1 MAMFWIILTIYIFY
15 IFLEFFLT
23 MFDKS
28 VKVWM
33 RESVWKCKRT
43 VKLTLA
49 QNMPT
54 FAPKARRSA
63 FIRTRTAHAR
73 PSSLKKIFTF
83 SSVLFN
89 LFLWLNLILTSG
101 AVLHLHLG
109 WYSLKLYASDCAKNI
124 PECQRRIKSGFG
136 FLKWRICVSAGRQGL
151 GFLPKLRRY
160 FFSWDGI
167 REQETPL
174 HSPVS
179 ATGKGDWVD
188 AGKEWE

>member
-1 MAMFWIILTIYIFY
+1 
-15 IFLEFFLT
+15 

-109 WYSLKLYASDCAKNI
+109 WFYLINM
-124 PECQRRIKSGFG
+124 GFG
-136 FLKWRICVSAGRQGL
+136 SKKKNFRLLHCTQRFILLALSGALVFCFLITFWKTNTVVEFSSIIWNCSGWEYGNLTREDTRGNIEECRFKQWCVVNSG
-151 GFLPKLRRY
+151 
-160 FFSWDGI
+160 
-167 REQETPL
+167 
-174 HSPVS
+174 
-179 ATGKGDWVD
+179 
-188 AGKEWE
+188 

>member
-1 MAMFWIILTIYIFY
+1 MQIWVNWCKLGVKLWRFAYGMFWIILTIYIFY

-109 WYSLKLYASDCAKNI
+109 WFY
-124 PECQRRIKSGFG
+124 
-136 FLKWRICVSAGRQGL
+136 ICLLLIGYC
-151 GFLPKLRRY
+151 F
-160 FFSWDGI
+160 W
-167 REQETPL
+167 L
-174 HSPVS
+174 HRHV
-179 ATGKGDWVD
+179 KYM
-188 AGKEWE
+188 

>member
-109 WYSLKLYASDCAKNI
+109 WFYIYMRKIS
-124 PECQRRIKSGFG
+124 
-136 FLKWRICVSAGRQGL
+136 SANNKVMVHNTSVIHGNPMPSNHMLCIQPYNAGL
-151 GFLPKLRRY
+151 
-160 FFSWDGI
+160 W
-167 REQETPL
+167 
-174 HSPVS
+174 
-179 ATGKGDWVD
+179 W
-188 AGKEWE
+188 

>member
-54 FAPKARRSA
+54 FAPKARRLA

-109 WYSLKLYASDCAKNI
+109 WYYSNS
-124 PECQRRIKSGFG
+124 
-136 FLKWRICVSAGRQGL
+136 FLVTW
-151 GFLPKLRRY
+151 LRRTLSSGIH
-160 FFSWDGI
+160 FTAKARRSWKWSNGVKISEMGI
-167 REQETPL
+167 
-174 HSPVS
+174 V
-179 ATGKGDWVD
+179 
-188 AGKEWE
+188 